1 MFVAASS
8 DCFPDLDLESAV
20 SRLADL
26 EYTRFVITL
35 DEHGNQLKPSE
46 LAKDIEAGIELC
58 RKGHR
63 LTPVAID
70 ARLDAEGDAYYEQFT
85 AICRLAK
92 ALKIVTVVVPAS
104 ELGTPFNAEVE
115 RLRELVAI
123 GINDGVVVALKT
135 QIGCVSHDPATAK
148 VFCDNVKGLGIALD
162 PSCYHYGEHAGVD
175 YDSLIPYTR
184 HVILRDTNQETFQA
198 RVGQGNIEYGR
209 LIAQLNQA
217 KYNRALSVH
226 IQQADDTD
234 HAAEMR
240 KIRLL
245 VDSLL

>member
-8 DCFPDLDLESAV
+8 DCFPELDLESAV

-26 EYTRFVITL
+26 EYTRFEIAIH
-35 DEHGNQLKPSE
+35 EQGNQLKPSALVE
-46 LAKDIEAGIELC
+46 DLEGGIDIC
-58 RKGHR
+58 RRGHR

-70 ARLDAEGDAYYEQFT
+70 VQFDAEGDAYYRQF
-85 AICRLAK
+85 AAVCRLAK
-92 ALKIVTVVVPAS
+92 ALKVVTVCVPAS

-123 GINDGVVVALKT
+123 AVNDGVVVALKT
-135 QIGCVSHDPATAK
+135 QIGCVSHDPSTAK

-162 PSCYHYGEHAGVD
+162 PSCYHYGSHAGTD
-175 YDSLIPYTR
+175 FDSLIPYTQ
-184 HVILRDTNQETFQA
+184 HVILRDTNEQTFQA

-209 LIAQLNQA
+209 LISQLSQA

-226 IQQADDTD
+226 IQPAPDVD
-234 HAAEMR
+234 HQAEMR

-245 VDSLL
+245 LDSLL